1 MKKVLFITLDSP
13 YIDRRTLLFA
23 KASKEIGFQTSILTP
38 YAEIEEGF
46 EDIEIINLSSNEK
59 RTKAVVTT
67 KELLR
72 KYSPAFL
79 FNFAKKFYRKF
90 FAKHGYI
97 PFFEELIKTVRK
109 IKADI
114 YIACDLPALPIGYE
128 GKITNKGLLIYDAHE
143 FYTEQVALSDKEKA
157 ILSEI
162 ERNLIHN
169 VDLLITVNED
179 IANLFKERYLYQNVK
194 VILNATL
201 CIKKQKN
208 YLHDIIEINRNIPIV
223 LYQGGFTPN
232 RNLNKLVQL
241 SSYLNRSV
249 LVMLG
254 WGTIEKDLKNKATDL
269 NVLNRKIFFIPKISQ
284 AELLS
289 YTSSASVGII
299 PYPAVDLNTKYCT
312 PNKLFE
318 YICAGIP
325 IAVNKDLQTVNKLI
339 QDYKIGFSIDLN
351 DLKNSAEKIE
361 NLLKD
366 KEKINFYKKNL
377 EYAKGILNWEMEK
390 KKVQNIFT
398 ELIRKSRRI

>member
-1 MKKVLFITLDSP
+1 MMKKILIITLDSP
-13 YIDRRTLLFA
+13 HIDRRTLLFA
-23 KASKEIGFQTSILTP
+23 KALKEIGYQTSILTP
-38 YAEIEEGF
+38 YAEIEKGF

-114 YIACDLPALPIGYE
+114 YIACDLPTLPIGYE
-128 GKITNKGLLIYDAHE
+128 GKITNKGLLIYDSHE

-157 ILSEI
+157 LLSEI
-162 ERNLIHN
+162 ERSLIHN

-201 CIKKQKN
+201 CTKKQKN
-208 YLHDIIEINRNIPIV
+208 YLHDIIGINRNIPII
-223 LYQGGFTPN
+223 LYQGGFAPN
-232 RNLNKLVQL
+232 RNLDKLIQL

-254 WGTIEKDLKNKATDL
+254 WGIIEKDLKNKATNL
-269 NVLNRKIFFIPKISQ
+269 NILNKKVFFVPKIPQS
-284 AELLS
+284 ELIS
-289 YTSSASVGII
+289 YTTSASLGII
-299 PYPAVDLNTKYCT
+299 PYPQIDLNTKYCT

-318 YICAGIP
+318 FICGEIP
-325 IAVNKDLQTVNKLI
+325 IIANKELVTVNNILRRHN
-339 QDYKIGFSIDLN
+339 IGTHIDFN
-351 DLKNSAEKIE
+351 DLEEAAITLEK
-361 NLLKD
+361 LLVNRDLIKV
-366 KEKINFYKKNL
+366 YKKNL
-377 EYAKGILNWEMEK
+377 NNTKKILNWENEK
-390 KKVQNIFT
+390 KKLQKIISDLAT
-398 ELIRKSRRI
+398 